1 MYPKI
6 LRVINFIKN
15 NHLYFLIGG
24 LIFTSSTSIYF
35 QHKFS
40 ELSSNPQKAVQDE
53 TKRMINKISELIVL
67 PDNEQPTIATVSDPE
82 LLRDQPFFAKAKKGF
97 KVLIYADAG
106 RSILY
111 DPFQNKVVETASM
124 NIGAQITPT
133 PNPTP
138 LPPIPIRKK

>member
-40 ELSSNPQKAVQDE
+40 ELNSNPQKAVQDE